1 MKKILT
7 LFIITF
13 CAVIVTS
20 NAFCTSFIILPETT
34 KSATDAASVTQGVY
48 TDPESPSP
56 DAITLKSAISDFK
69 ALSKA
74 EKRERFK
81 KVKASI
87 KQYKKEKKEGKAAD
101 SDNNNILAIVFAILI
116 PPVGVLIHEGHV
128 NNKFWIDLLLT
139 LLFFIPGLVYALIVV
154 LSKD

>member
-1 MKKILT
+1 MKKTFT
-7 LFIITF
+7 LFIATS
-13 CAVIVTS
+13 CAFIMASMAFGSSIV
-20 NAFCTSFIILPETT
+20 FLPQTAAVM
-34 KSATDAASVTQGVY
+34 KAASLTTGIY
-48 TDPESPSP
+48 SDPESPIP

-81 KVKASI
+81 NVKASI
-87 KQYKKEKKEGKAAD
+87 KEYNKEKKEGKAAD
-101 SDNNNILAIVFAILI
+101 TDNNNLLAIIFAILI

-139 LLFFIPGLVYALIVV
+139 LLFFIPGLIYALIVV